1 MSGQLKPSV
10 CIDAV
15 LGEHSIADAV
25 SLVKKCGIDAF
36 EFWGW
41 WDKPLEELQSACQ
54 QHDMRISACCT
65 KFISLVDPATRSD
78 YLAGL
83 EASISAAQQ
92 LGTSTLISQV
102 GDFRSGVTR
111 AEQHACLVD
120 GLREAAPML
129 EAAGMTLVI
138 EPLNELVD
146 HAGYYL
152 IRSDEAFEIIEEV
165 NSSHIKVVFDIYHQ
179 QISEGHLI
187 NMGWAAA
194 LGFALYLFFK
204 YTKQGI
210 AMRAV
215 TDDPET
221 AQLMGIPVRF
231 IVLLTWG
238 MAGLLAAFAGI
249 LIAPI
254 IYVAPEMMDEVLI
267 KGYVAAVFGGLYSIP
282 GAIVGALLIGVAENL
297 AGGYLGSHYKTAT
310 AFVMIVVLLAFRPQG
325 LFGIQKR
332 REF

>member
-1 MSGQLKPSV
+1 
-10 CIDAV
+10 
-15 LGEHSIADAV
+15 
-25 SLVKKCGIDAF
+25 
-36 EFWGW
+36 
-41 WDKPLEELQSACQ
+41 
-54 QHDMRISACCT
+54 
-65 KFISLVDPATRSD
+65 
-78 YLAGL
+78 
-83 EASISAAQQ
+83 
-92 LGTSTLISQV
+92 
-102 GDFRSGVTR
+102 
-111 AEQHACLVD
+111 
-120 GLREAAPML
+120 
-129 EAAGMTLVI
+129 
-138 EPLNELVD
+138 
-146 HAGYYL
+146 
-152 IRSDEAFEIIEEV
+152 
-165 NSSHIKVVFDIYHQ
+165 
-179 QISEGHLI
+179 
-187 NMGWAAA
+187 MGWAAA
-194 LGFALYLFFK
+194 LGFALFLFFR

-267 KGYVAAVFGGLYSIP
+267 KGYVAAVFGGLFSIP

-332 REF
+332 REI